1 MSDLDRLL
9 DALAEALAKRLAAR
23 LSQPGRAPASPANG
37 DYESETELSTR
48 CGISARTLQGW
59 RLKGNGP
66 PFVRA
71 GKRVLYPR
79 HSTDKWFFR
88 AGESH

>member
-1 MSDLDRLL
+1 MSELDRLL
-9 DALAEALAKRLAAR
+9 DGLADALAKRLVPK
-23 LSQPGRAPASPANG
+23 LCSPDRPPLPTTG
-37 DYESETELSTR
+37 DYESEAELSER

-59 RLKGNGP
+59 RLKGSGP